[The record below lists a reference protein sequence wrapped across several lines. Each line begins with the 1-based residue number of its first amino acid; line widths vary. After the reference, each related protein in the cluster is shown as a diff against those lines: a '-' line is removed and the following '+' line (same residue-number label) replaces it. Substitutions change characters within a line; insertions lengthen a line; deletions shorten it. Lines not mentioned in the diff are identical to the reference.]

1 MELSPITNISKS
13 ANTPDEDGYYPLHHA
28 VMDEC
33 AKNED
38 VKVLIAAGAELEA
51 RTRHGRTALHLACL
65 SGNHHLV
72 KLLISVGANI
82 AAIDEDGNTPMHMA
96 VEGSN
101 SSIKLLLDA
110 GAQIDPINN
119 ERKTPLIYACEIGKV
134 GAIKN
139 LCDYGA
145 NARIDQYSEKTLIR
159 LTIDSFK
166 SIFPSNAQQMINSLI
181 KAGAEVGRKD
191 TLTGKTELHIIAAL
205 THDKWSGDK
214 YLNTLKLLINN
225 NGNPWERDN
234 DRNSPIS
241 AIKDQDIE
249 PLKPALKKYIKGR
262 EVSIATGIETIAELR
277 AFYFNQSK
285 LGKHELYEL
294 LRDGTPA
301 KQYFT
306 ETLSLPSTLIES

>member
-1 MELSPITNISKS
+1 MELSPITNRPES

-28 VMDEC
+28 AMDEC

-38 VKVLIAAGAELEA
+38 VKALLVAGAELEA

-65 SGNHHLV
+65 SGNHHIV
-72 KLLISVGANI
+72 KFLISVGANI
-82 AAIDEDGNTPMHMA
+82 AAIDEDGNTPIHMA

-119 ERKTPLIYACEIGKV
+119 ERKTPLIFACEIGKV

-139 LCDYGA
+139 LCDSGA
-145 NARIDQYSEKTLIR
+145 NTKIDQYSEKTLIR
-159 LTIDSFK
+159 LAIDSFK

-191 TLTGKTELHIIAAL
+191 PLTGKTELHIIAEL
-205 THDKWSGDK
+205 THDKWDGEK
-214 YLNTLKLLINN
+214 HLNTLKLLINN
-225 NGNPWERDN
+225 SGNPWERDK
-234 DRNSPIS
+234 DGKSPIS
-241 AIKDQDIE
+241 IIKNQDIE
-249 PLKPALKKYIKGR
+249 SLKPALKKHIKGR
-262 EVSIATGIETIAELR
+262 EISIATSIETIAELR

-285 LGKHELYEL
+285 LGKNELYEL

-306 ETLSLPSTLIES
+306 ETLSLPSALIES